1 MAVSPIISAYV
12 LDQFAPF
19 AKLTS
24 RRMFGAI
31 GLYWNSHFIAVID
44 DDTLYLKADDSN
56 RNEFLSRGCRP
67 FQPTPDMTSM
77 NYYEAP
83 QEVLEDSETLES
95 WARKSYAI
103 AARQALAKAAKKSKK
118 TSGTKRSAKRKTTSR

>member
-44 DDTLYLKADDSN
+44 DDTLYL
-56 RNEFLSRGCRP
+56 
-67 FQPTPDMTSM
+67 
-77 NYYEAP
+77 
-83 QEVLEDSETLES
+83 
-95 WARKSYAI
+95 
-103 AARQALAKAAKKSKK
+103 
-118 TSGTKRSAKRKTTSR
+118 